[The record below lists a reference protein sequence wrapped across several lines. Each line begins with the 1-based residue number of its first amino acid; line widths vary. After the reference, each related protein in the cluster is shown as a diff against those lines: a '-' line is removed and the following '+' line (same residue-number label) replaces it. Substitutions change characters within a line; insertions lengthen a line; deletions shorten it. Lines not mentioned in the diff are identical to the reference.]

1 MAGEKH
7 GEYILMHWD
16 DSPPCY
22 HAARGHLDPKTFIG
36 LIERELADEYEPR
49 DITEEMVNYGPQRH
63 LYARWGWMNC
73 YGWGWPE
80 GEPVQT
86 LYFFEDPGP
95 GCFPVTVTFRT
106 NK

>member
-7 GEYILMHWD
+7 GEYFLMNWD

-22 HAARGHLDPKTFIG
+22 HAAKGHLPPKDFIT
-36 LIERELADEYEPR
+36 LLEREL
-49 DITEEMVNYGPQRH
+49 EESVESPQAELVNYGPQRH

-86 LYFFEDPGP
+86 LYFFEKPGP
-95 GCFPVTVTFRT
+95 GCFPVTVTWRT
-106 NK
+106 NT